1 MVCDRCKSIVIREL
15 DKIGILYDKVELG
28 EVNLKQKVKAVQHAK
43 LYKALKLAGL
53 ELIDKNKNA
62 LIEKIKVA
70 IINLGNFS
78 DKDLKTSYSDYIR
91 ISVDENFVSL
101 NKLFSQI
108 EGFSIE
114 KYTIKHKIDLAK
126 ELLILDEI
134 NIADIALKLHYR
146 NAAQLSRQ
154 FKSITGLTPT
164 HFKQLQKNN
173 SINPLSN

>member
-28 EVNLKQKVKAVQHAK
+28 EVNLKQKIKAVQRAK

-53 ELIDKNKNA
+53 ELIDNKKNT
-62 LIEKIKVA
+62 LIEKIKMA
-70 IINLGNFS
+70 IINLGNYS

-101 NKLFSQI
+101 NKLFSEI

-114 KYTIKHKIDLAK
+114 KYTIKHKIDLVK
-126 ELLILDEI
+126 ELLILDDF
-134 NIADIALKLHYR
+134 NIAEIALKLHYR

-164 HFKQLQKNN
+164 HFKQLQKTE